1 MAYVTWNMARCQV
14 PHPENNISGTGMQ
27 KHFHPHLAKTF
38 FRYRTT
44 FPFHISRSNRPG
56 NLVSMGM
63 ASCNANVPETE
74 RASNFHRTVW
84 GDFFINHSPE
94 PLQAWLSIF
103 TAMMQRE
110 SMLVYI
116 YFFHFCLSVAHDLEM
131 LGLKHGT
138 ICQIFVLT
146 CFKRHVYLNMTCSC
160 LCFRNSQQDILTTKH
175 CNICS
180 VTISIAKNN
189 TSTYYHGLFSKH
201 VTKCAY
207 ISFLSWS

>member
-1 MAYVTWNMARCQV
+1 
-14 PHPENNISGTGMQ
+14 MQ

-63 ASCNANVPETE
+63 ASCNANVPE
-74 RASNFHRTVW
+74 RASDFHRTVW

-116 YFFHFCLSVAHDLEM
+116 DFFHFCLSVAHDLEM

-138 ICQIFVLT
+138 ICQIFVLI
-146 CFKRHVYLNMTCSC
+146 CFKRHVYLNMTGSC

-207 ISFLSWS
+207 ISFLS

>member
-1 MAYVTWNMARCQV
+1 MAYVTWNVARCQV

-94 PLQAWLSIF
+94 PLQASIF
-103 TAMMQRE
+103 TAWHLVILMFSCACLGDASIKIWNYMSDFRFP
-110 SMLVYI
+110 ML
-116 YFFHFCLSVAHDLEM
+116 
-131 LGLKHGT
+131 
-138 ICQIFVLT
+138 
-146 CFKRHVYLNMTCSC
+146 
-160 LCFRNSQQDILTTKH
+160 
-175 CNICS
+175 
-180 VTISIAKNN
+180 
-189 TSTYYHGLFSKH
+189 
-201 VTKCAY
+201 
-207 ISFLSWS
+207 